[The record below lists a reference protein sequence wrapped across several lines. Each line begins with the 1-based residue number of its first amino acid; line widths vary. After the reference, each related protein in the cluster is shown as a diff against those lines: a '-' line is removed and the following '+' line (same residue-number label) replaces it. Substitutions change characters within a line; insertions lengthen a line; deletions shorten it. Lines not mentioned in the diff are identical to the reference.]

1 MSVPQRI
8 AITGA
13 SGLIGTALV
22 GHLKSEG
29 HTVQRFVR
37 RPVVAPDEIQ
47 WDPKTG
53 YVDIEALRG
62 VDAIIHLAGV
72 GVGDKRWSKKY
83 KSEILNSRLL
93 GTTAIAHAV
102 NEVKAQILNSRLLG
116 TEAIAKAVAEVKPQ
130 VFISASAIGWYGE
143 SGNRAVVESDRVG
156 DDFLAAVCRE
166 WEGAA
171 DLVTDVRTVKIRTGL
186 VLDPTGGALGKM
198 LPLFRF
204 GLGGKLGNGKQ
215 WWSWITLHDVIR
227 AITFLLENKV
237 SGPVNLTSPNPVTNQ
252 EFTSA
257 LARAMHR
264 PALFPAP
271 AIALKVALGGF
282 SSEILGSKKVAPQ
295 VLTDAG
301 FTWDYPHITNA
312 LTALIQE

>member
-1 MSVPQRI
+1 MSTPQRI

-13 SGLIGTALV
+13 SGLIGSALV

-29 HTVQRFVR
+29 HTVQRLVR
-37 RPVVAPDEIQ
+37 RTPVSPDEVQ

-53 YVDIEALRG
+53 YVDLEALRG

-72 GVGDKRWSKKY
+72 GVGDKRWNKKY
-83 KSEILNSRLL
+83 KAEILNSRLM
-93 GTTAIAHAV
+93 GTTTIANAV
-102 NEVKAQILNSRLLG
+102 
-116 TEAIAKAVAEVKPQ
+116 TELAPQ

-143 SGNRAVVESDRVG
+143 SGNRAVVESDKCG

-166 WEGAA
+166 WEAAA
-171 DLVTDVRTVKIRTGL
+171 DLAKNTRTIKIRTGL

-204 GLGGKLGNGKQ
+204 GLGGKMGNGKQ
-215 WWSWITLHDVIR
+215 WWSWITLHDLIR
-227 AITFLLENKV
+227 AISFMLEGELV
-237 SGPVNLTSPNPVTNQ
+237 GPVNLTAPNPVTNQ

-257 LARAMHR
+257 LARALHR

-271 AIALKVALGGF
+271 AIALKVAMGGF
-282 SSEILGSKKVAPQ
+282 SSEILGSKKVVPQ
-295 VLTDAG
+295 ALSEAG
-301 FTWDYPHITNA
+301 FEWDYPHITSA
-312 LTALIQE
+312 LTALVSE

>member
-1 MSVPQRI
+1 MPVPQRI

-29 HTVQRFVR
+29 HTVQKLVR
-37 RPVVAPDEIQ
+37 RAPVAPDEIQ
-47 WDPKTG
+47 WDPQTG
-53 YVDIEALRG
+53 FVDIEALRG

-102 NEVKAQILNSRLLG
+102 S
-116 TEAIAKAVAEVKPQ
+116 EVKPQ

-143 SGNRAVVESDRVG
+143 SGNRAVIETDRVG

-171 DLVTDVRTVKIRTGL
+171 DLAAGVRTVKIRTGL

-198 LPLFRF
+198 LPLFRL
-204 GLGGKLGNGKQ
+204 GLGGKLGSGKQ

-227 AITFLLENKV
+227 AISFILEKNIQ
-237 SGPVNLTSPNPVTNQ
+237 GPVNLTSPNPVTNQ

-271 AIALKVALGGF
+271 AIALKIALGGF
-282 SSEILGSKKVAPQ
+282 SSEVLGSKKVIPQ
-295 VLTDAG
+295 TLTDAG
-301 FTWDYPHITNA
+301 FIWDYPHITNA
-312 LTALIQE
+312 LSALIQE

>member
-1 MSVPQRI
+1 MSLPQRI

-22 GHLKSEG
+22 GYLKSEG
-29 HTVQRFVR
+29 HTVQRLVR

-62 VDAIIHLAGV
+62 VDAVIHLAGV
-72 GVGDKRWSKKY
+72 GVGDKRWSKRY
-83 KSEILNSRLL
+83 KAEILNSRLL
-93 GTTAIAHAV
+93 GTTAIANAV
-102 NEVKAQILNSRLLG
+102 N
-116 TEAIAKAVAEVKPQ
+116 EVKPQ

-143 SGNRAVVESDRVG
+143 SGNRAVVETDRAG

-166 WEGAA
+166 WEAAA
-171 DLVTDVRTVKIRTGL
+171 DIATGTRVVKIRTGL
-186 VLDPTGGALGKM
+186 VLDPTGGALGRM

-215 WWSWITLHDVIR
+215 WWSWITLHDQIR
-227 AITFLLENKV
+227 AIAFLLEHSI
-237 SGPVNLTSPNPVTNQ
+237 SGPVNITSPNPVTNQ

-257 LARAMHR
+257 LARALHR

-271 AIALKVALGGF
+271 AIALKIALGGF
-282 SSEILGSKKVAPQ
+282 SSEILGSKKVTPAT
-295 VLTDAG
+295 LAEAG
-301 FTWDYPHITNA
+301 FIWDYPHITSA
-312 LTALIQE
+312 LTALIPE

>member
-22 GHLKSEG
+22 GYLKSEG

-47 WDPKTG
+47 WDPKSG

-102 NEVKAQILNSRLLG
+102 NEVK
-116 TEAIAKAVAEVKPQ
+116 PQ
-130 VFISASAIGWYGE
+130 LFISASAIGWYGE

-156 DDFLAAVCRE
+156 DDFLAVVCRE

-171 DLVTDVRTVKIRTGL
+171 DIAQGTRVVKIRTGL

-198 LPLFRF
+198 LPLFRL

-227 AITFLLENKV
+227 AIAFILENKI

-271 AIALKVALGGF
+271 AIALKIALGGF
-282 SSEILGSKKVAPQ
+282 SSEILGSKKVVPGA
-295 VLTDAG
+295 LSEAG
-301 FTWDYPHITNA
+301 FIWDYPHITNA